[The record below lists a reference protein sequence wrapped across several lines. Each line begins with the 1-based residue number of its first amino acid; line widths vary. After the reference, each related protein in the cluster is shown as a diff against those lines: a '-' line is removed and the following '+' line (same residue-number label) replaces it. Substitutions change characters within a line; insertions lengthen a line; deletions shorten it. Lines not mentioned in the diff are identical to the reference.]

1 MLIITKKPVF
11 RDIIYSV
18 MQENVD
24 TLPNIMKQKAQN
36 FTNFTNALDVDFIKP
51 NARSL

>member
-36 FTNFTNALDVDFIKP
+36 FTNALDVDFIKP